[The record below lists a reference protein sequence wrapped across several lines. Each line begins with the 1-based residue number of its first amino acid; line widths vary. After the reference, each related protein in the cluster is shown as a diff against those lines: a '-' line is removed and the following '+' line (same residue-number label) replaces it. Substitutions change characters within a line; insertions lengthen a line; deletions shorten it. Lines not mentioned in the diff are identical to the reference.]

1 MKNLYAQ
8 QKNRHQKEMNAFP
21 LGACFSNEQ
30 FDQMMRNWGL
40 TPDDTD
46 KICSV
51 GGGCYI
57 RKSDSTTF
65 REMLDRFVK
74 EREEAIAADKTGDGF
89 IYHQTISRRTR
100 KRYSCRKDQQRCSDT
115 KGREKPAQQKIAGR
129 LYRIFRTGSA
139 KARGKRSA
147 RGLYPGLRRVRLGD
161 PLF

>member
-21 LGACFSNEQ
+21 LGACFNNEQ

-51 GGGCYI
+51 GGGCYV
-57 RKSDSTTF
+57 RKSDSAAF
-65 REMLDRFVK
+65 REMLNRFEK

-89 IYHQTISRRTR
+89 IYHMFLYELANHEYCRLRFAPHQDRVPLGRHLQT
-100 KRYSCRKDQQRCSDT
+100 KMELFLLVLHLMLQV
-115 KGREKPAQQKIAGR
+115 IAVPHGH
-129 LYRIFRTGSA
+129 
-139 KARGKRSA
+139 
-147 RGLYPGLRRVRLGD
+147 
-161 PLF
+161 